1 MTQAIAFSKML
12 VSNGHHL
19 SGVILGKSKR
29 RAVPEFFEREINAPI
44 HLVESPNFE
53 TDGNQ
58 KKISIRKTILS
69 NCLKLK
75 TFRKS
80 LQAIDQI
87 VEAENPDVILNFYD
101 LLGGLYNFFY
111 RPQAR
116 FWVVGHQY
124 LIWHPD
130 FIFAPKKPI
139 DQFLFRFNTAMTALG
154 ADEILALS
162 FLPKLHFSGQK
173 IKVVPPLLRSELK
186 QMQAEI
192 GDFYLTYMVNPGYGE
207 EVMRFAKANPEL
219 KIKAYWDKKEAA
231 EIESPLPNL
240 SFHRV
245 HDKKFLQDM
254 THCKGLV
261 CTAGFESVCEAMYLG
276 KPVMMIPVAGQ
287 YEQACNA
294 LDAVASGAGI
304 ASADFDFAKLEH
316 VQLYRTANLDH
327 YRRWVDS
334 WPLVFKGLATEVRL
348 QEEENRTAFDQNSMP
363 ALG

>member
-1 MTQAIAFSKML
+1 MTQAISFSKML
-12 VSNGHHL
+12 EGNGHQL
-19 SGVILGKSKR
+19 CGVILGKSKR
-29 RAVPEFFEREINAPI
+29 RAVPEFLEREISAPI

-58 KKISIRKTILS
+58 KKITIRKTILS

-80 LQAIDQI
+80 LQAIDHI
-87 VEAENPDVILNFYD
+87 VKKEKPDVILNFYD

-116 FWVVGHQY
+116 FWVIGHQY
-124 LIWHPD
+124 MIWHPD

-139 DQFLFRFNTAMTALG
+139 DQFLFQLNTEMTAFG

-173 IKVVPPLLRSELK
+173 IKVVPPLLRTELR
-186 QMQAEI
+186 QSQSVN
-192 GDFYLTYMVNPGYGE
+192 GDFYLAYMVNSGYGE
-207 EVMRFAKANPEL
+207 EVMRFATANPKL

-231 EIESPLPNL
+231 ETEHPLPNL

-245 HDKKFLQDM
+245 HDRKFLQDM
-254 THCKGLV
+254 ANCKGLV
-261 CTAGFESVCEAMYLG
+261 CTAGFESVCEAMYLV

-304 ASADFDFAKLEH
+304 ASENFDFAKLEQIQPNH
-316 VQLYRTANLDH
+316 IANSGH

-334 WPLVFKGLATEVRL
+334 WPLVFKELATEVRL
-348 QEEENRTAFDQNSMP
+348 PDQESQTTLDQQSMP